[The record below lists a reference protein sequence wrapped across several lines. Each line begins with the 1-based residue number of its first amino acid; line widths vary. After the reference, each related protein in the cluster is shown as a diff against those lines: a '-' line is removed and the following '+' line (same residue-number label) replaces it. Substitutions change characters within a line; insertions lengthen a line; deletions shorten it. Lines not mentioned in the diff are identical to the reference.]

1 MLKIVV
7 FMSATIIPFELPK
20 NEAVMSVRSLI
31 PDTAMTAEML
41 GTERNSHALQVS
53 PDGLMLTVGYAVME
67 ASEIWISNRKGQTS
81 EGIILAHDYD
91 SGIALIRPTA
101 SLGSAFLETDAAA
114 SVNIGDRI
122 SIVTSENS
130 KAMDG
135 AVFAKEEYAGRWEY
149 LLDEAFY
156 TVPLCEHWSGAGLL
170 NKEGK
175 LCGIGSL
182 ALGLKGPTGDI
193 VPGNLFIPTELV
205 IPYLDYMSENGQK
218 PGPLRPWLGTLVEEH
233 EAKLCV
239 VGLYMGAPAAN
250 AGIRTGDV
258 ILSVASQPVS
268 SMAGFF
274 RTLWHYGQ
282 AGSRIPLTINDGE
295 STKEV
300 ILDTIDR
307 NSFFIQQSHNMFN

>member
-1 MLKIVV
+1 
-7 FMSATIIPFELPK
+7 MSATILPFELPK
-20 NEAVMSVRSLI
+20 NEAVMSVHSLI
-31 PDTAMTAEML
+31 PETAMTAEML

-53 PDGLMLTVGYAVME
+53 RDGLMLTVGYSVME
-67 ASEIWISNRKGQTS
+67 ANEIWISNRKGQTA
-81 EGIILAHDYD
+81 EGIVLAHDYD
-91 SGIALIRPTA
+91 SGIALIRPTT
-101 SLGSAFLETDAAA
+101 SLGAAFLETDAAA
-114 SVNIGDRI
+114 TVNIGDRI

-130 KAMDG
+130 KAMDA
-135 AVFAKEEYAGRWEY
+135 AVFAREEYAGRWEY
-149 LLDEAFY
+149 LLEEAFY
-156 TVPLCEHWSGAGLL
+156 TIPLCEHWSGAGLL

-218 PGPLRPWLGTLVEEH
+218 PGSRRPWLGTLVEEH
-233 EAKLCV
+233 ESELCV
-239 VGLYMGAPAAN
+239 VGLYHGAPAAN
-250 AGIRTGDV
+250 AGIRPGDV
-258 ILSVASQPVS
+258 ILSIGNQPVS
-268 SMAGFF
+268 SMPGFF

-282 AGSRIPLTINDGE
+282 AGSRIPLTLKDGE
-295 STKEV
+295 GTREV